1 MPTRTGCGTSIGGRR
16 TDEGQLAMTDSRRR
30 GELPLIRPARPA
42 DAERIAVVLAEAY
55 LSTPEGVWLIPDL
68 GERRAVYGAYFPAVV
83 QALLAG
89 AGEGVAA
96 CLHVTDEVDAVA
108 VWENYGTIEPAPT
121 QLYDNIPRQTC
132 GRHADR
138 FRLLHTVLAFH
149 QPRDPHHQLS
159 WLAVHP
165 DRQNV
170 GLGSALLRHGLTGW
184 DGRDERPGDASYL
197 VTASPQAREFCAH
210 RGYQL
215 HRPAPILLPDTG
227 PALWPMWRGPES
239 GRRFAD
245 SRRIGDEQ

>member
-1 MPTRTGCGTSIGGRR
+1 
-16 TDEGQLAMTDSRRR
+16 MTDSRRR

-83 QALLAG
+83 QALMAG
-89 AGEGVAA
+89 AGEGAAA

-108 VWENYGTIEPAPT
+108 VWETYGTIGSAPT
-121 QLYDNIPRQTC
+121 QLYDDILKQTC

-149 QPRDPHHQLS
+149 QPHEAHHRLA

-165 DRQNV
+165 DRQNA

-184 DGRDERPGDASYL
+184 DARDQGPGDVTYL

-227 PALWPMWRGPES
+227 PALWPMWREPAPAHQAA
-239 GRRFAD
+239 RRTP
-245 SRRIGDEQ
+245 